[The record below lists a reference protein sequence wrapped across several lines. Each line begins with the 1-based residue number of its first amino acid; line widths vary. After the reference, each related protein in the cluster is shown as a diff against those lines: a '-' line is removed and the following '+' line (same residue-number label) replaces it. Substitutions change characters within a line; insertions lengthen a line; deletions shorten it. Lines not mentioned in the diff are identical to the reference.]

1 MKHFSKFIRPGAKR
15 IAWKMEDKDIMCTAL
30 ENKDGSIVVVLFNP
44 TANSKSININLKD
57 KKLQTNLNGEA
68 IQTVLIK

>member
-1 MKHFSKFIRPGAKR
+1 
-15 IAWKMEDKDIMCTAL
+15 L

>member
-44 TANSKSININLKD
+44 TAD
-57 KKLQTNLNGEA
+57 KKNIEIKHKGNLLHTNLNGEA
-68 IQTVLIK
+68 IQTIVIQ

>member
-15 IAWKMEDKDIMCTAL
+15 IAWKMEDKDIICTAL